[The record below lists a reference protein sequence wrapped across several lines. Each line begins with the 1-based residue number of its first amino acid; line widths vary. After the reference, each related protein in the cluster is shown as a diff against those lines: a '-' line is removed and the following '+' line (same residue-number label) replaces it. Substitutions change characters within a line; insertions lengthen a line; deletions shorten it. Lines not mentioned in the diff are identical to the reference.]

1 MPVVKSIWSTVHCI
15 KLWYFIYIII
25 SYHTGAATTSQ
36 SACPPVVFAWDKH
49 RQDHHH
55 HLLRPDHGGD
65 GHQQQHHGATVDRQ
79 QLRQNSG
86 WFLFPPSAQGK
97 CETPSVLAPLLPRMK
112 RHQLLAGSSET
123 RTLAGSSFPLLPRV
137 SVKRHQLLA
146 GSSDTRALAD
156 SMSHFLPRAGGKKTF
171 VAYCWYLSG
180 NLSSVKC
187 ACETTKMKRHLFLTA
202 FLSPFWLV
210 VRIIIA
216 IIDTV
221 HHQRRW
227 NISVKFLKRKWNHN
241 PQSQYRKATELTI
254 RLNGFCVWKRF
265 LLMVLIP

>member
-1 MPVVKSIWSTVHCI
+1 MLKSISCWQV
-15 KLWYFIYIII
+15 
-25 SYHTGAATTSQ
+25 AALLE
-36 SACPPVVFAWDKH
+36 PWLVFLSH
-49 RQDHHH
+49 
-55 HLLRPDHGGD
+55 
-65 GHQQQHHGATVDRQ
+65 
-79 QLRQNSG
+79 
-86 WFLFPPSAQGK
+86 F
-97 CETPSVLAPLLPRMK
+97 LPRVSVK
-112 RHQLLAGSSET
+112 RHQLLAGSSNT
-123 RTLAGSSFPLLPRV
+123 RALADSSSHFLPRVSVKRHQLLAGSSFARTLAGLSYNLLPRV

-227 NISVKFLKRKWNHN
+227 NISVKFLKRK
-241 PQSQYRKATELTI
+241 
-254 RLNGFCVWKRF
+254 
-265 LLMVLIP
+265 